1 MVFLCSCSSSSF
13 MNWLV
18 HALISLPAHSGRI
31 GAQAVSLWKKSGGG
45 GGARVFWSFKGWFI

>member
-13 MNWLV
+13 MNLLV

-45 GGARVFWSFKGWFI
+45 GGGGGGQGVLVL